1 MKILRGILLLAGV
14 LLLGF
19 GLVNLFVPQYSTI
32 IDDANNQ
39 VIGIMGLGFL
49 AILAAVFAKNRR

>member
-19 GLVNLFVPQYSTI
+19 GLVNLVVPQYSII
-32 IDDANNQ
+32 IDDTNNQ

>member
-1 MKILRGILLLAGV
+1 MKILRGILLLTGV

-32 IDDANNQ
+32 IDDTNNQ
-39 VIGIMGLGFL
+39 VIGIIGLGFL

>member
-14 LLLGF
+14 LLIGF
-19 GLVNLFVPQYSTI
+19 GLVNNFFPKYATLTN
-32 IDDANNQ
+32 DANNQ
-39 VIGIMGLGFL
+39 ILGIIGLGVL